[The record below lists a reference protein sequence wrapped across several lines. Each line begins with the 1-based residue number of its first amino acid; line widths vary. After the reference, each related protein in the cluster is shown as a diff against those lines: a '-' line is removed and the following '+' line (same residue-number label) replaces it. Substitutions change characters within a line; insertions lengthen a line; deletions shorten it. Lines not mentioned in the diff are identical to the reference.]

1 MLPFVMPLLWTLA
14 ITVGDFKGIIIYLL
28 SLANFTSDFLKNHYI
43 LLSFYTL
50 YFTVPL
56 PPTSAYSVSPTGI
69 SFSPPSFLTH
79 SSTLIFQKHHKQI

>member
-1 MLPFVMPLLWTLA
+1 MLPFIMPLLWTLP

-50 YFTVPL
+50 YFRVPYL
-56 PPTSAYSVSPTGI
+56 QLLHTLFLLQAYPSP
-69 SFSPPSFLTH
+69 LLH
-79 SSTLIFQKHHKQI
+79 SSHIQVL